1 MISLPG
7 HRKDIVDGINGCDK
21 SYLKKKMCMVG
32 TSKVDDS
39 NKRMDAHIMVGKTKS
54 SWAITYK
61 KLLDDN
67 IRVYRVKY
75 YNKHGK
81 RETEQKMKERIYHL
95 QDIED
100 VQIIGLKK
108 KVVGLENNKH
118 IGISSM

>member
-1 MISLPG
+1 MGRQNQAMRS
-7 HRKDIVDGINGCDK
+7 H
-21 SYLKKKMCMVG
+21 
-32 TSKVDDS
+32 T
-39 NKRMDAHIMVGKTKS
+39 
-54 SWAITYK
+54 K

-108 KVVGLENNKH
+108 KVVGLENSKH
-118 IGISSM
+118 IGISFM